1 MSEKNLPEQLKQ
13 DATGKQITAA
23 PQSARRKLL
32 KSTVA
37 IPIIMTLHSGAALA
51 RSSNLTGAEI
61 NLENAA
67 GDNDNVFCALP
78 EEQIDGGAYDLGDQ
92 PSYTPISKYKD
103 VDGTPTERTS
113 EEIMGE
119 CSQQLP
125 NGGIII
131 SAGAFNSIGGRTG
144 WTEL

>member
-67 GDNDNVFCALP
+67 GDENDVFCAQP
-78 EEQIDGGAYDLGDQ
+78 EEQPEGGAYDLGDS
-92 PSYTPISKYKD
+92 PSYTRIPRQTDEGINKGD
-103 VDGTPTERTS
+103 ED
-113 EEIMGE
+113 IIQE
-119 CSQQLP
+119 CTD

-131 SAGAFNSIGGRTG
+131 SAGAFNSINGRTG

>member
-51 RSSNLTGAEI
+51 RSSNMLTPVEEGEAVTVSTGNPPQSQYVCVDI
-61 NLENAA
+61 VDTNGPPYDVGDVPTATLVQNA
-67 GDNDNVFCALP
+67 DDC
-78 EEQIDGGAYDLGDQ
+78 
-92 PSYTPISKYKD
+92 
-103 VDGTPTERTS
+103 TPTGQSPGLLVSSAAYTS
-113 EEIMGE
+113 LLGKGMT
-119 CSQQLP
+119 LP
-125 NGGIII
+125 D
-131 SAGAFNSIGGRTG
+131 
-144 WTEL
+144 L

>member
-67 GDNDNVFCALP
+67 GDESDVFCALS
-78 EEQIDGGAYDLGDQ
+78 EEQTEGGAYDLGDS
-92 PSYTPISKYKD
+92 PSYTRIPRQTDEGINKGD
-103 VDGTPTERTS
+103 ED
-113 EEIMGE
+113 IIQE
-119 CSQQLP
+119 CTN